1 MREKTDEIDTMK
13 EQDIQKQKSFEE
25 ELQSQESAFKDQMN
39 KCNDAVA
46 SLQARIAELEQ
57 IEKDL
62 HGEIEK
68 KTREWHLLEEGKNK
82 DIQRLS
88 EKFEQA
94 EQTIAMMKETEERT
108 LKDHQEYQST

>member
-46 SLQARIAELEQ
+46 SLQARIAELE
-57 IEKDL
+57 
-62 HGEIEK
+62 
-68 KTREWHLLEEGKNK
+68 
-82 DIQRLS
+82 
-88 EKFEQA
+88 
-94 EQTIAMMKETEERT
+94 
-108 LKDHQEYQST
+108 

>member
-46 SLQARIAELEQ
+46 SL
-57 IEKDL
+57 
-62 HGEIEK
+62 
-68 KTREWHLLEEGKNK
+68 
-82 DIQRLS
+82 
-88 EKFEQA
+88 
-94 EQTIAMMKETEERT
+94 
-108 LKDHQEYQST
+108 